1 MCTPNQVWSWLTSL
15 SSVEQFANCL
25 RIWNQTVVRTMYMY
39 IESLDCRNFSVTCTL
54 LYVSPGKVAYP
65 FIYVLL
71 SMKICTISGLSCPLK
86 FGIPIV
92 QSQELLA
99 FEYGYGAYYICCT
112 QPLNRIL
119 IAKVKIQI
127 TTLTVHDL
135 LSPSGHWSMIL
146 GSMDFFFTMT
156 LNSPVMFRCGTTL
169 TRLHQA
175 IKTALWCTWCTNQC
189 RFPSRV
195 RKRGG
200 ERDVLR
206 QMIEAWF
213 KSVIYLSSG
222 MIPICK
228 TVSATVLHLCENKVL
243 EDLTEAHRS
252 FQKLMYVQ
260 THCSL

>member
-1 MCTPNQVWSWLTSL
+1 
-15 SSVEQFANCL
+15 
-25 RIWNQTVVRTMYMY
+25 
-39 IESLDCRNFSVTCTL
+39 
-54 LYVSPGKVAYP
+54 
-65 FIYVLL
+65 
-71 SMKICTISGLSCPLK
+71 MKICTISGLSCPLK

-99 FEYGYGAYYICCT
+99 FEYRYRAYYICCT
-112 QPLNRIL
+112 QPLNRIT

-146 GSMDFFFTMT
+146 GSMDFFFMMT

-200 ERDVLR
+200 GRDVLR

-213 KSVIYLSSG
+213 KSVMYSTCLQEWYPFAKPFLLLYCISV
-222 MIPICK
+222 K
-228 TVSATVLHLCENKVL
+228 TVL
-243 EDLTEAHRS
+243 EDLTEAHRN
-252 FQKLMYVQ
+252 FQKLMYMQ
-260 THCSL
+260 THCFL